1 MWVRDVG
8 FAKTCRRRR
17 ALFAIGLLAAA
28 SFIGAPAFGQL
39 ELGGGHDANQ
49 PIEITADSL
58 EVQQEKQLAIFRG
71 TVDAVQGE
79 MNLRADVLVVHY
91 RSREGNQNSIS
102 LIEAE
107 GNVFVSSPTEMAQGD
122 RGIYN
127 VDAQLVE
134 LYGSVVLTQGE
145 NVIRGDHLELNLATG
160 QSKMAS
166 VASADGSKQRVKA
179 IFVPESKPE

>member
-1 MWVRDVG
+1 M
-8 FAKTCRRRR
+8 R
-17 ALFAIGLLAAA
+17 ALSLGRWAIGAAGLLVWALL
-28 SFIGAPAFGQL
+28 FGAPALAQL
-39 ELGGGHDANQ
+39 DIGGRHNANQ

-71 TVDAVQGE
+71 NVEAVQGD

-91 RSREGNQNSIS
+91 RPREDNQNSIS
-102 LIEAE
+102 LIEVE
-107 GNVFVSSPTEMAQGD
+107 GNVFLSSPKEMAQGD
-122 RGIYN
+122 RGIYD
-127 VDAQLVE
+127 VDAERIE
-134 LYGSVVLTQGE
+134 LDGSVVLTQGE

-179 IFVPESKPE
+179 LFVPESKPE

>member
-1 MWVRDVG
+1 MWIRDV
-8 FAKTCRRRR
+8 TR
-17 ALFAIGLLAAA
+17 APSRGRSAIGAAGLLVWTLL
-28 SFIGAPAFGQL
+28 FGAPAFGQL

-58 EVQQEKQLAIFRG
+58 EVQQDKQLAIFRG

-91 RSREGNQNSIS
+91 RSREDNQNSIS

-107 GNVFVSSPTEMAQGD
+107 GNVFLSSPTEMAQGD
-122 RGIYN
+122 RGTYD
-127 VDAQLVE
+127 VDAQLVR
-134 LYGSVVLTQGE
+134 LDGSVVLTQGE
-145 NVIRGDHLELNLATG
+145 NVIRGDHLVLNLATG

-166 VASADGSKQRVKA
+166 VASADGGKQRVKA

>member
-1 MWVRDVG
+1 M
-8 FAKTCRRRR
+8 TCHRRR
-17 ALFAIGLLAAA
+17 AIFAIGLLAAV
-28 SFIGAPAFGQL
+28 STIGASAFGQL

-58 EVQQEKQLAIFRG
+58 EVQQENQLAIFRG

-91 RSREGNQNSIS
+91 RPREDNQNRPREDNQNSIS

-107 GNVFVSSPTEMAQGD
+107 GNVFVSSPNEMAQGD
-122 RGIYN
+122 RGTYH
-127 VDAQLVE
+127 VDAQRVE
-134 LYGSVVLTQGE
+134 LDGSVVLTQGE

-166 VASADGSKQRVKA
+166 AASADGGKQRVKA
-179 IFVPESKPE
+179 IFVPESEPQ

>member
-1 MWVRDVG
+1 M
-8 FAKTCRRRR
+8 TCRRRR

-28 SFIGAPAFGQL
+28 SVIGAPAFGQL
-39 ELGGGHDANQ
+39 KLGSGHDANQ

-58 EVQQEKQLAIFRG
+58 EVLQEEQLAIFRG
-71 TVDAVQGE
+71 TVDAVQGGLD
-79 MNLRADVLVVHY
+79 LRADVLVVEC
-91 RSREGNQNSIS
+91 RTREGNQNAIS
-102 LIEAE
+102 LIEAG

-122 RGIYN
+122 RAIYD
-127 VDAQLVE
+127 VDAQSVE

-145 NVIRGDHLELNLATG
+145 NVIRGDHLVLNLATG

-179 IFVPESKPE
+179 IFVPESRPE

>member
-1 MWVRDVG
+1 M
-8 FAKTCRRRR
+8 TCHRRR
-17 ALFAIGLLAAA
+17 AIFAIALLAAV
-28 SFIGAPAFGQL
+28 STIGASAFGQL

-58 EVQQEKQLAIFRG
+58 EVQQENQLAIFRG

-91 RSREGNQNSIS
+91 RPREDNQNSIS

-107 GNVFVSSPTEMAQGD
+107 GNVFVSSPNEMAQGD
-122 RGIYN
+122 RGTYH
-127 VDAQLVE
+127 VDAQRVE
-134 LYGSVVLTQGE
+134 LDGSVVLTQGE

-166 VASADGSKQRVKA
+166 AASADGSKQRVKA
-179 IFVPESKPE
+179 IFVPESEPQ

>member
-1 MWVRDVG
+1 M
-8 FAKTCRRRR
+8 TCRRRR
-17 ALFAIGLLAAA
+17 ALVAIGLLAAA
-28 SFIGAPAFGQL
+28 SIIGAPAFGQL

-58 EVQQEKQLAIFRG
+58 EVQQDKQLAIFRG

-91 RSREGNQNSIS
+91 RAREDNQNSIS

-122 RGIYN
+122 RGIGVLITDHN
-127 VDAQLVE
+127 VRE
-134 LYGSVVLTQGE
+134 VLDI
-145 NVIRGDHLELNLATG
+145 VAHKDVRRVYLGDRFSL
-160 QSKMAS
+160 
-166 VASADGSKQRVKA
+166 
-179 IFVPESKPE
+179 